1 MLDMRVNTEM
11 MVDFMPVGSPA
22 SASAPGGDRQA
33 SSPVYT
39 IALSLQVGS
48 AEMLWD
54 QAAAKAM
61 TALEMSLDDVI
72 DMIGPRE
79 DAQVEDCLMLL
90 LQPSVAGCTL
100 RSFTCNPEKM
110 PARRIA
116 PRHGPAMEPGHAA
129 IRVADPRHR
138 TPASGKA
145 IACPIALGPDFG

>member
-1 MLDMRVNTEM
+1 
-11 MVDFMPVGSPA
+11 MPRKARKTAEITTHPRIKPDNPA
-22 SASAPGGDRQA
+22 HSRLSCHP
-33 SSPVYT
+33 T

-79 DAQVEDCLMLL
+79 DVQVEDCLMLL